1 MHSIILSTL
10 TGTANF
16 AQDRIPVD
24 FRPYFVMAI
33 GSLNIIAGIISTI
46 QQFLKINEL
55 NEAHRVSAISWD
67 KFYRNIKVEIAK
79 SPSERL
85 DVNHMLKICKEEFD
99 RLMETSPTINND
111 IIKKFNIT
119 FKDNP
124 AFKEVKKPEICD
136 ELISTDLFKF
146 TGSLMNQLEN
156 NEEFQSL
163 KRAKEDTE
171 NEYKK
176 QLEMSQ
182 RNQHITQ
189 INLFKEQ
196 FKNVNNRE
204 PTNEEIIDNLKVL
217 NLFFRDLKL
226 IKENNDFNFIIFNK
240 FESYYLK
247 LLKKFKKINL
257 SHIIK
262 NIENTQNYINMNGYA
277 KLMIS
282 GLFIEIT
289 KDFKNKHYSQF
300 KIESWVSHN

>member
-1 MHSIILSTL
+1 MEQVELVPTDNAWKKEHESILIDWADKAMCYRWLHSAAHQQFATYNKYFTIPVIILSTL

-16 AQDRIPVD
+16 AQDRIPEHY
-24 FRPYFVMAI
+24 RPYFVMAI

-111 IIKKFNIT
+111 IIKKFNTT
-119 FKDNP
+119 FKENP
-124 AFKEVKKPEICD
+124 AFKDVKKPEICD

-146 TGSLMNQLEN
+146 TGGIMNQIEN

-204 PTNEEIIDNLKVL
+204 PTNEEIIDNLKE
-217 NLFFRDLKL
+217 D
-226 IKENNDFNFIIFNK
+226 IDEEIIRN
-240 FESYYLK
+240 
-247 LLKKFKKINL
+247 
-257 SHIIK
+257 IIEP
-262 NIENTQNYINMNGYA
+262 N
-277 KLMIS
+277 
-282 GLFIEIT
+282 EIV
-289 KDFKNKHYSQF
+289 DVA
-300 KIESWVSHN
+300 VS

>member
-1 MHSIILSTL
+1 MEQTDLIPTDTAWKKEHESILIDWADKAMCYRWLHSASHQQFSKFNKYFTIPVIILSTL

-16 AQDRIPVD
+16 AQDRIPD
-24 FRPYFVMAI
+24 EYRHYFVMGI

-79 SPSERL
+79 SPEERL

-111 IIKKFNIT
+111 IIKKFNTT

-124 AFKEVKKPEICD
+124 AFKNVKKPEICD

-146 TGSLMNQLEN
+146 SGSLMNQLEN

-163 KRAKEDTE
+163 KKAKEDTE

-196 FKNVNNRE
+196 FKNINNRE
-204 PTNEEIIDNLKVL
+204 PTNDEIIDNLK
-217 NLFFRDLKL
+217 DD
-226 IKENNDFNFIIFNK
+226 IDE
-240 FESYYLK
+240 E
-247 LLKKFKKINL
+247 
-257 SHIIK
+257 IIK
-262 NIENTQNYINMNGYA
+262 SIIEPN
-277 KLMIS
+277 
-282 GLFIEIT
+282 EIV
-289 KDFKNKHYSQF
+289 DVN
-300 KIESWVSHN
+300 VN